1 MQFENVCIE
10 GLGYHL
16 PNNRITSADLENRL
30 SPLYAWVYVKPT
42 SMNFSNEMKEQWIEP
57 RNVIGKF

>member
-16 PNNRITSADLENRL
+16 PNGNLARRFIF
-30 SPLYAWVYVKPT
+30 YV
-42 SMNFSNEMKEQWIEP
+42 MK
-57 RNVIGKF
+57 